1 MASQWC
7 GTGHLRTNSLRS
19 LDSWP
24 EELRNRLET
33 KTKRLKDIYYMS
45 DFVKKWPLGFRLA
58 PVAAQLQ
65 ANAVSKYV
73 GVLPSW

>member
-1 MASQWC
+1 MASQWY

-45 DFVKKWPLGFRLA
+45 DFVKSG
-58 PVAAQLQ
+58 
-65 ANAVSKYV
+65 Y
-73 GVLPSW
+73 

>member
-45 DFVKKWPLGFRLA
+45 DFVKSGH
-58 PVAAQLQ
+58 
-65 ANAVSKYV
+65 
-73 GVLPSW
+73 